1 LVFIEEINATY
12 NVFDVMALRK
22 YLFDKKKNEYMN
34 QLTTNKI
41 CESDMSKVLNVN
53 VRQLNYFI

>member
-1 LVFIEEINATY
+1 
-12 NVFDVMALRK
+12 MALRK